1 MSEPTRDEFFVGYL
15 PTPPGVRR
23 FALRIAYLALALVIG
38 AATALAFSHRRA
50 GPASWDISLVV
61 ELEGVLQT
69 EPYGVL
75 HLEEGS
81 ALLVE
86 ATKFGLRPEASA
98 LEGRRVTL
106 RGTLLQRDGD
116 RMLALLPGDD
126 AFTDLGE
133 DELPDASAL
142 GKVQLTGNIVDS
154 KCFLGAM
161 KPGDG
166 AGHRPCAQLCIR
178 GGIPPVL
185 ISDDPEHP
193 KVIVVDE
200 EGRPMTEK
208 VLPLVAEELTLSG
221 QLFSQGDRKFF
232 RISLP

>member
-1 MSEPTRDEFFVGYL
+1 MAERPSDEFFVGYL
-15 PTPPGVRR
+15 DTPPGIRR
-23 FALRIAYLALALVIG
+23 FSLRAASIMLALVVG

-50 GPASWDISLVV
+50 GPATWNISRIV

-75 HLEEGS
+75 HLEDGS

-86 ATKFGLRPEASA
+86 ATKFGLRPEASV
-98 LEGRRVTL
+98 LEGRRVNL
-106 RGTLLQRDGD
+106 RGTLLERDGD
-116 RMLALLPGDD
+116 RMLALLPGEQ
-126 AFTDLGE
+126 AFTDLGPG
-133 DELPDASAL
+133 ELPKRQEL
-142 GKVQLTGNIVDS
+142 GTVMLTGNIVDS

-185 ISDDPEHP
+185 ISDDLEHP
-193 KVIVVDE
+193 KVIVVSPEDQ
-200 EGRPMTEK
+200 PMIDA
-208 VLPLVAEELTLSG
+208 VLPVVAEELRLSG
-221 QLFSQGDRKFF
+221 RLYARGDRKFL
-232 RISLP
+232 RTSIP